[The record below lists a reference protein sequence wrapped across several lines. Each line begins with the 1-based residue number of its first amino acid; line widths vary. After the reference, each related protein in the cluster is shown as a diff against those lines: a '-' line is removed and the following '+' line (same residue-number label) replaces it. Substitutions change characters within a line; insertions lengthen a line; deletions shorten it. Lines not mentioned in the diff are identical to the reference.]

1 MADFDALTAPT
12 GTTEQLFQLMM
23 LERIEKLE
31 LQAAA
36 REAAYPVPP
45 TCEEFCI
52 EKRDRGW
59 FFGVQVLKAAWPTE
73 PEQQDALMCKVLG
86 ELPFDAH
93 MVATQEDCTEK
104 LRTGLATVAMLK
116 SAFSAAQRRAEGAAE
131 ASICVQV
138 PMTAATDARGLSA
151 SVLIPQVLAVDGV
164 ITTRDPRCT
173 AEHVGHAVEK
183 AWDGLLMSR
192 KDLEL
197 DLLLVRE
204 YGRRNMFELA
214 YPTVWQ
220 DILRAPTGITYCKIA
235 YFGPPHVSDGEDYIP
250 ERSRSQLVQA
260 VQADHDILDEL
271 NTEIQGLVKSVLTAG
286 LA

>member
-116 SAFSAAQRRAEGAAE
+116 EAFSAARERATGAEE
-131 ASICVQV
+131 ASIGVEI
-138 PMTAATDARGLSA
+138 PTAAAADAKRASS
-151 SVLIPQVLAVDGV
+151 SVLTQDFLAVDGV

-183 AWDGLLMSR
+183 AWGGLLVSR
-192 KDLEL
+192 KNVEM
-197 DLLLVRE
+197 DLLTVRD
-204 YGRRNMFELA
+204 YGKRHIFELA
-214 YPTVWQ
+214 FPMVWQ

-271 NTEIQGLVKSVLTAG
+271 NTEIQGLVIGVLAAG